1 MLKKKQSSVLLFDRH
16 KYTWLIIGLV
26 VTALGFLLMIG
37 GGSDDPAVFSDAIF
51 SFRRLTLAPILVMGG
66 YGIQIYA
73 IMKKTTN
80 TVDEPKDKRTTGRI
94 RPEHQ
99 SQKKHKTGKRA

>member
-16 KYTWLIIGLV
+16 KYTLLIVGLV

-37 GGSDDPAVFSDAIF
+37 GGSDDPAVFSDGIF
-51 SFRRLTLAPILVMGG
+51 NFRRLTLAPILVLGG
-66 YGIQIYA
+66 YGMQIYA

-80 TVDEPKDKRTTGRI
+80 TVDEPKEKRPTGQ
-94 RPEHQ
+94 PKPAHQ
-99 SQKKHKTGKRA
+99 SQKTYKQKRKA